1 MSYQF
6 NVPQPFAVPQ
16 QPQSG
21 SMFAQQMPQFAM
33 HPQYGMNPYQQ
44 GMQQPMPQPMQHPL
58 TGNFQ
63 PQPQQ
68 QPQPM
73 PHPLTGNFQP
83 MGQPQV
89 VNHLTQSTQQP
100 ATFNPA
106 LANPTPYMGKTMQP
120 QGVYAE
126 SVPDYNAPPM
136 PATGIN
142 ALGFGTQ
149 PTPMPTVTR

>member
-1 MSYQF
+1 MPYQF
-6 NVPQPFAVPQ
+6 NVPQPFLVQ
-16 QPQSG
+16 QPPQAG

-33 HPQYGMNPYQQ
+33 HPQYGMQPMQQ
-44 GMQQPMPQPMQHPL
+44 GMQPNPIMQQMHQAPYGGGYQQPVPQPHPL

-63 PQPQQ
+63 PQGVPQSVQ
-68 QPQPM
+68 
-73 PHPLTGNFQP
+73 
-83 MGQPQV
+83 
-89 VNHLTQSTQQP
+89 HLTQTDGQQ
-100 ATFNPA
+100 AQFNPA

-126 SVPDYNAPPM
+126 SVPDYNAAPM

-149 PTPMPTVTR
+149 PVPMPTVTR